1 MQELT
6 SGQVF
11 AGYIVQRR
19 LGAGGMGSVYLA
31 RHPRLPRL
39 DALKLLDRSWTGD
52 DDIRAR
58 FLCEADHVARLQ
70 HPNIVTV
77 YDRGREDD
85 QLWISMEYIDGD
97 DAATV
102 LRAHGALS
110 AGRAVRIL
118 SEVAKGLDFAHESG
132 VLHRDVKPANI
143 LLGRPPRDQ
152 DESVVLTDFGIAKV
166 LEDTQGL
173 TRTGILLV
181 SFPYAAPEQFDPEA
195 DLDARA
201 DVYSLGCTFYHL
213 LTGSP
218 PYAGTTPQQ
227 FMHGHLYVP
236 IPRPSRVPAAR
247 EAGLSPA
254 FDEVI
259 EYALAKD
266 RGDRPPSCRALAA
279 AAQRALASVSPIQPV
294 PAMQPPTQ
302 RSRSGQSSR
311 AFTAAPHEVIS
322 QRAQA
327 ISTPVHIP
335 RPRRSMLVILSAIIA
350 ACAVVAGVTVAGIK
364 VFDVVNGGETT
375 AADPSADVLPGGYAG
390 TWAGSISDPVGLSFD
405 VLLTLRAGRV
415 GEEVGTLSQTAKF
428 GSKDGCESRVLLKSV
443 SSTGVTF
450 QERLSGNAGK
460 CVETGATTTLELVAD
475 GSLGFRMSGIGLGEI
490 TGTLHRQ

>member
-1 MQELT
+1 MPELT

-11 AGYIVQRR
+11 AGYVIQRR

-31 RHPRLPRL
+31 RHPRLPRF
-39 DALKLLDRSWTGD
+39 DALKLLDRTLTGN

-58 FLCEADHVARLQ
+58 FLWEADHVARLQ

-85 QLWISMEYIDGD
+85 QLWISMQYIDGD

-102 LRAHGALS
+102 LQTYGALS
-110 AGRAVRIL
+110 AERAVRIL

-152 DESVVLTDFGIAKV
+152 DEMVVLTDFGIAKV

-173 TRTGILLV
+173 TRTGTLLA
-181 SFPYAAPEQFDPEA
+181 SFPYAAPEQFDSDA

-218 PYAGTTPQQ
+218 PYVGTAPKRL
-227 FMHGHLYVP
+227 MHAHLYAP
-236 IPRPSRVPAAR
+236 IPRPSRAPAAR
-247 EAGLSPA
+247 EAGVSPV

-259 EYALAKD
+259 AYALAKD

-279 AAQRALASVSPIQPV
+279 VAQRALASAASTQPA
-294 PAMQPPTQ
+294 PAMPPPTQ
-302 RSRSGQSSR
+302 RGRSRPS

-327 ISTPVHIP
+327 IPKPARTP
-335 RPRRSMLVILSAIIA
+335 RPRKSVLIILSAIVA
-350 ACAVVAGVTVAGIK
+350 ACTAVAGVTVAGIK
-364 VFDVVNGGETT
+364 VFDIVNGGETT
-375 AADPSADVLPGGYAG
+375 TAGPSAEVLPGGYAG

-405 VLLTLRAGRV
+405 ILLTLRAGRV

-428 GSKDGCESRVLLKSV
+428 GSKDHCESRVLLKSV
-443 SSTGVTF
+443 SSTDVTF
-450 QERLSGNAGK
+450 QERLSGNSSK
-460 CVETGATTTLELVAD
+460 CVDTGSVTTLELRAD
-475 GSLGFRMSGIGLGEI
+475 DSLEFRMSGIGLGDI
-490 TGTLHRQ
+490 AGTLHRQ